1 MRQTARQLAIHR
13 DTLKAALQQCLPP
26 LERRVG
32 WQPGR
37 FLADRAEAKQTS
49 APAER
54 LGSVNVAAVAGRHLA
69 ITRPG
74 DNAVAP
80 WICPSPPEPDQLTG
94 LLVVRFS
101 AVLS

>member
-1 MRQTARQLAIHR
+1 VKYLRTDRVR
-13 DTLKAALQQCLPP
+13 VYPALPDL
-26 LERRVG
+26 LG

-74 DNAVAP
+74 RQRRRTLDL
-80 WICPSPPEPDQLTG
+80 SLTPEPDQLTG

-101 AVLS
+101 AVLP